1 MGSSW
6 SARNPSRKCI
16 LCFSPRE
23 LMGTIPGSTTTIT
36 PENAENMINWII
48 KPMINDSIL
57 KRKLWQPEQDIYLYV
72 RLILDKYTKDQC
84 ASSRR
89 ICGE

>member
-1 MGSSW
+1 
-6 SARNPSRKCI
+6 
-16 LCFSPRE
+16 
-23 LMGTIPGSTTTIT
+23 MGTIPGSTTTIT

-72 RLILDKYTKDQC
+72 RLILDKYNALKISALAHVAYAVNNI
-84 ASSRR
+84 ASRTIRYCTIAPRQLRR
-89 ICGE
+89 